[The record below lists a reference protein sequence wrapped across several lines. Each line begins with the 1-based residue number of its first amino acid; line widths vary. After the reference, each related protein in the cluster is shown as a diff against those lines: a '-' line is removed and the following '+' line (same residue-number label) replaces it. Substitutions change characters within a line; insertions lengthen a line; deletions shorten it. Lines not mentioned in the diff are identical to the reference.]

1 MPTMIRHHLQH
12 DFEKQPHEL
21 DRGIM
26 LPIRAAQSLRGRRV
40 RFLLHQHG
48 EEFPLLDAR
57 TGSQVRAAHGARGVY
72 LRGRGPGF
80 EAGGSEDVAAAE
92 RDWFF
97 GAGIVGKGVHADGT
111 VLVFFWEVSWLEFG
125 KGS

>member
-1 MPTMIRHHLQH
+1 M
-12 DFEKQPHEL
+12 
-21 DRGIM
+21 
-26 LPIRAAQSLRGRRV
+26 
-40 RFLLHQHG
+40 
-48 EEFPLLDAR
+48 LDAR
-57 TGSQVRAAHGARGVY
+57 TGSQVCAAHGARGVY

-92 RDWFF
+92 RDGFF

-111 VLVFFWEVSWLEFG
+111 VLVFFGEVSELEFG